1 MALAQLRYGL
11 LRKWTVGTYLANV
24 QFVDS
29 LAGLLTDVP
38 VNRAI
43 ADGDMT
49 LGRNVMVAFG
59 DPGDPQTAVVI
70 SVST

>member
-1 MALAQLRYGL
+1 MALAQVRAGK

-43 ADGDMT
+43 ATGDMT

>member
-1 MALAQLRYGL
+1 MAAQIRIAL
-11 LRKWTVGTYLANV
+11 LRKWTLGTYLADV

-29 LAGLLTDVP
+29 LAGFLQDVP

-49 LGRNVMVAFG
+49 LARNVIVAFG
-59 DPGDPQTAVVI
+59 DLNDPQTAVVI

>member
-1 MALAQLRYGL
+1 MPPGTIRFGI

-24 QFVDS
+24 QFIDS
-29 LAGLLTDVP
+29 LAGYLEDIN

-49 LGRNVMVAFG
+49 LGRTVMVAFG
-59 DPGDPQTAVVI
+59 NPSDPQTAVVI